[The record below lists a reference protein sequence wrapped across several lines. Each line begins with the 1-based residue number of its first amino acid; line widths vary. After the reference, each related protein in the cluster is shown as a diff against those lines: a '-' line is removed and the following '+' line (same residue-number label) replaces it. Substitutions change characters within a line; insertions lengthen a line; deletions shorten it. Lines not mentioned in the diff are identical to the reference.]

1 MGEPGNRITA
11 SNGTAVM
18 FVEIAYD
25 YDSLTPFDIYDG
37 RTIRY
42 TAAFNVRD
50 SRDLTQLYNDG
61 PAARCNVYSANR
73 PT

>member
-1 MGEPGNRITA
+1 
-11 SNGTAVM
+11 M

-50 SRDLTQLYNDG
+50 SRDLTQLYDDG
-61 PAARCNVYSANR
+61 PAADCDTYSAER
-73 PT
+73 AS